1 MDVNRPPER
10 PGPPNTQHQTSFTFP
25 TFRSLNDQGMVH
37 HRNFQRDGA
46 MTGRA
51 RRHPGET
58 GGLAGPHAEK
68 TVSLALQGGGA
79 HGAFTWGVL
88 DALLEDGRIAV
99 EAITGASAGAVN
111 AVVMVEGWLDGGIDG
126 ARSHLETFWRRASL
140 DGSLSPA
147 QRALLGLML
156 GFWSKAWTD
165 VIAPS
170 FSPYRTNPLNINP
183 LRDAIDALIDFDR
196 VRACTDVEIFISA
209 TNVWT
214 GKVAIFK
221 TQELTADHLM
231 ASACLPTVFQAV
243 EIDGVPY
250 WDGGYM
256 GNPALFPLFDETMTD
271 DIVLVQINPLERR
284 QTPRTVREIH
294 NRLNEIT
301 FNSTLLRELRAVAFV
316 KRLIEEGKL
325 APDEYK
331 NVHLHRIDA
340 SGVLDDHEASSKSNA
355 EWDFF
360 VQLRDAGRRT
370 ARSWLAAH
378 YGAIGER
385 GTLDLQ
391 SALP

>member
-1 MDVNRPPER
+1 
-10 PGPPNTQHQTSFTFP
+10 
-25 TFRSLNDQGMVH
+25 
-37 HRNFQRDGA
+37 

-51 RRHPGET
+51 GRHPGET
-58 GGLAGPHAEK
+58 RGLAGPRARK

-88 DALLEDGRIAV
+88 DALLEDGRLAV
-99 EAITGASAGAVN
+99 EAITGASAGAMN
-111 AVVMVEGWLDGGIDG
+111 AVVMVEGWLEGGIDG
-126 ARSHLETFWRRASL
+126 ARSQLETFWRRASV

-147 QRALLGLML
+147 QRGLLGRML
-156 GFWSKAWTD
+156 GVWSDRAWTG
-165 VIAPS
+165 VIAQS
-170 FSPYRTNPLNINP
+170 FSPYETNPLNINP

-196 VRACTDVEIFISA
+196 VRACNDVEVFISA
-209 TNVWT
+209 TNVWS
-214 GKVAIFK
+214 GKIEIFK
-221 TQELTADHLM
+221 RQELTADHLM

-256 GNPALFPLFDETMTD
+256 GNPALFPLFYETMTD
-271 DIVLVQINPLERR
+271 DILLVQINPLERR
-284 QTPRTVREIH
+284 QTPRTAREIH

-301 FNSTLLRELRAVAFV
+301 FNGNLLRELRAVAFV

-325 APDEYK
+325 SPDEYK
-331 NVHLHRIDA
+331 NVHLHRIDS
-340 SGVLDDHEASSKSNA
+340 SGVLDDYEASSRRNA

-378 YGAIGER
+378 YEAIGVR

>member
-1 MDVNRPPER
+1 
-10 PGPPNTQHQTSFTFP
+10 
-25 TFRSLNDQGMVH
+25 
-37 HRNFQRDGA
+37 

-51 RRHPGET
+51 RRRAGPT
-58 GGLAGPHAEK
+58 GGLAGPRAQK

-88 DALLEDGRIAV
+88 DALLEDGRLAI
-99 EAITGASAGAVN
+99 EAITGASAGAMN
-111 AVVMVEGWLDGGIDG
+111 AVVMVEGWLGGGIDG
-126 ARSHLETFWRRASL
+126 ARSQLETFWRRASL

-156 GFWSKAWTD
+156 GFWSKAWTN
-165 VIAPS
+165 VIAPR

-183 LRDAIDALIDFDR
+183 LRDAIEALIDFDR
-196 VRACTDVEIFISA
+196 VRACNDVALFVSA

-243 EIDGVPY
+243 EIDGEPY

-256 GNPALFPLFDETMTD
+256 ANPALFPLFDETMTD
-271 DIVLVQINPLERR
+271 DILLVQINPLERR
-284 QTPRTVREIH
+284 QTPRTVSEIN

-316 KRLIEEGKL
+316 QRLFDEGTL
-325 APDEYK
+325 SPHEYK
-331 NVHLHRIDA
+331 NVHLHRIDG
-340 SGVLDDHEASSKSNA
+340 SGVLDGYQASSKRRA

-360 VQLRDAGRRT
+360 VRLRDAGRRT
-370 ARSWLAAH
+370 ARSWLAAQ
-378 YGAIGER
+378 YGAVGMR

-391 SALP
+391 SVLS